1 MVMKTLLIIIGFI
14 LLSCSKENFKEGN
27 TLRNVNSIQGTWIN
41 QTDGSS
47 LAFYIY
53 NGSILYITTD
63 TLKIVGD
70 WYIDNYT
77 LTIKY
82 VKNNVKYQYNYVIEK
97 LTDSS
102 MILINQTQHFYKRQ

>member
-1 MVMKTLLIIIGFI
+1 MKTFLILIIFI
-14 LLSCSKENFKEGN
+14 VLFSCSKENFKEGN
-27 TLRNVNSIQGTWIN
+27 TLRNVNTIQGTWIN
-41 QTDGSS
+41 QTDRSS

-70 WYIDNYT
+70 WYINDNS

-82 VKNNVKYQYNYVIEK
+82 VKNNVKYQYNYVIEE

-102 MILINQTQHFYKRQ
+102 MILINQTKHFYKRQ